1 MIYYHITVF
10 YAISKKGKQMRQI
23 ILLILLLL
31 FVYMIKKSFSSPK
44 QVKKAN
50 SNGQIGENMVKD
62 PVCNI
67 YIPESEAIKKTIG
80 GKTHFFC
87 SNECADKFERLPR

>member
-1 MIYYHITVF
+1 
-10 YAISKKGKQMRQI
+10 MRQI

-44 QVKKAN
+44 QAKKTN
-50 SNGQIGENMVKD
+50 SKGQIGENMIKD

-67 YIPESEAIKKTIG
+67 YIPEAEAVKKTIR
-80 GKTHFFC
+80 GKTHYFC
-87 SNECADKFERLPR
+87 SNECADKFESLSG